1 MKGSDCLSPDQIASV
16 EQLIRRVSAEEV
28 MPRFRNL
35 AADEVIEKATD
46 DLVTIADRR
55 SEERLTEGLTDI
67 LNGAGVIGEEAC
79 AADPRVIDR
88 IGAGLQWI
96 VDPIDGTGNFAA
108 GRSPFGIMVA
118 LAADGETMAG
128 WMFDPVLNRMCRAL
142 RGEGADIDGVRV
154 QSRET
159 GQDPPVTGL
168 SMLFLNP
175 EERVEAQ
182 RRADGRLTMVDIPRC
197 AAEQYPRI
205 VLGQNDMAV
214 FNRTLP
220 WDHAPGVLF
229 LIEAGGQALRPDGSP
244 YRITEQGRTGMLA
257 AATPRLWDRGAAIL
271 YRN

>member
-1 MKGSDCLSPDQIASV
+1 MKASACLSAEQIAAV
-16 EQLIRRVSAEEV
+16 DRLIRRVSAEEV

-35 AADEVIEKATD
+35 AADEVMEKAAD

-55 SEERLTEGLTDI
+55 SEERLTEGLAAI
-67 LNGAGVIGEEAC
+67 LPGSGVIGEEAC
-79 AADPRVIDR
+79 AADPAVIDG
-88 IGAGLQWI
+88 IGTGLQWI

-118 LAADGETMAG
+118 LAADGETVAG
-128 WMFDPVLNRMCRAL
+128 WMFDPVLDRMCRAL
-142 RGEGADIDGVRV
+142 AGEGADIDGKRV

-159 GQDPPVTGL
+159 GQQPPVTGL

-182 RRADGRLTMVDIPRC
+182 RRAEGRLTMVDIPRC

-229 LIEAGGQALRPDGSP
+229 LTEAGGKALRPDGSP
-244 YRITEQGRTGMLA
+244 YRLTEQGRTGMLA
-257 AATPRLWDRGAAIL
+257 AATPRLWDQGAAIL
-271 YRN
+271 YVA

>member
-1 MKGSDCLSPDQIASV
+1 MKGRDCLSPDQIAAV
-16 EQLIRRVSAEEV
+16 DCLIRQVSAEEV

-35 AADEVIEKATD
+35 AADEVIEKAAD
-46 DLVTIADRR
+46 DLVTIADRK
-55 SEERLTEGLTDI
+55 SEERLTEGLAAI
-67 LNGAGVIGEEAC
+67 LPGSGVIGEEAC
-79 AADPRVIDR
+79 AADPAVIEG
-88 IGAGLQWI
+88 IGTGLRWI

-108 GRSPFGIMVA
+108 GRSPFAIMVA
-118 LAADGETMAG
+118 LAADGETVAG
-128 WMFDPVLNRMCRAL
+128 WMFDPVLNRMCRAM
-142 RGEGADIDGVRV
+142 RGDGADIDGVTVR
-154 QSRET
+154 SRET
-159 GQDPPVTGL
+159 GQQPPVTGL
-168 SMLFLNP
+168 SLMFLNP

-244 YRITEQGRTGMLA
+244 YRLTDHGRTGMLA

-271 YRN
+271 YGD